1 MADPAL
7 SFAGQA
13 VIGFIAGFLVG
24 VLHFASLRWNTR
36 LFTTGA
42 AGKAIALQLGRIGAT
57 VAVLILLAR
66 LSLVA
71 LLSGAL
77 AFLATRL
84 FALRSF
90 GGPR

>member
-1 MADPAL
+1 MPDPAL

-13 VIGFIAGFLVG
+13 LIGFIAGFMLG
-24 VLHFASLRWNTR
+24 LLHFASLRWNTR

-42 AGKAIALQLGRIGAT
+42 AGKAMALQLGRIGVT
-57 VAVLILLAR
+57 VAVFILLAR

-77 AFLATRL
+77 AFLVARL
-84 FALRSF
+84 LAVRRF